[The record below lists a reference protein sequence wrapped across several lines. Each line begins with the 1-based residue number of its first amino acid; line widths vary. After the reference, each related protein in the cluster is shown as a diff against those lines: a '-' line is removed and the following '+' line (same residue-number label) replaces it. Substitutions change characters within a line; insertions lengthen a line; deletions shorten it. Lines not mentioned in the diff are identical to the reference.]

1 MSTTMNTSNMLTEIK
16 NMINE
21 NEYFKD
27 LLKEQA
33 GKIEELKQFIKK
45 ADEEQISKHLEDEI
59 QRVGA
64 VLNEAEK
71 PSLFETTA
79 RTKTFTLNQ
88 EIAEHLTELGEMTS
102 DFYKTATYERAA
114 DIIATLP
121 YVVQNGESLLKIN
134 GIGKGIAS
142 KVDQFLD
149 EYFDDAESVASNEG
163 QILEESDDVNNFSED
178 DESNSENDTDEEYF
192 VSHNDTLTEALD
204 SLAYF
209 EEDPHK
215 AAAYDNA
222 AYAVQHLP
230 FKITSGDELVK
241 GPKKVKGIGKGIA
254 RKIDEFLETG
264 KIEKLEKYRKS
275 YPDQSDDEDLFA
287 TLTMNVPLVAH
298 IHKLA
303 HEEEDKFKSMAY
315 KKAARAI
322 DLLNFT
328 VTNGKEL
335 SEGPKKVKGIGKSI
349 AKKIDEFLAPR
360 KKISVELE
368 SNPVSTNEEIAWHLE
383 VLASLEAED
392 HGSQDPHKIRAY
404 RNAAEAIRGLDFEVT
419 NGADISQGPRKVK
432 GIGKS
437 IAAKIDELIVTG
449 KIQRIRDL
457 SE

>member
-21 NEYFKD
+21 NEYLTD
-27 LLKEQA
+27 LCKEQA
-33 GKIEELKQFIKK
+33 RKIEELKQLIRK
-45 ADEEQISKHLEDEI
+45 ADEERISKLLEESI
-59 QRVGA
+59 QKVGA

-88 EIAEHLTELGEMTS
+88 EIAEHLNELGEMTS

-121 YVVQNGESLLKIN
+121 YVVQNGESLLKID

-142 KVDQFLD
+142 KVDLFLTEFFED
-149 EYFDDAESVASNEG
+149 SESVASNDPESDDED
-163 QILEESDDVNNFSED
+163 EESDTD
-178 DESNSENDTDEEYF
+178 DEDYF
-192 VSHNDTLTEALD
+192 VSHNEELAEALD
-204 SLAYF
+204 SIAYF
-209 EEDPHK
+209 EEDLHK

-254 RKIDEFLETG
+254 KKIDEFIETG
-264 KIEKLEKYRKS
+264 KIEKLEKLKRTNAI
-275 YPDQSDDEDLFA
+275 DESDDDYYEV
-287 TLTMNVPLVAH
+287 LTMNVPLVAH
-298 IHKLA
+298 LHKLA
-303 HEEEDKFKSMAY
+303 HEEEDHFKSAAY
-315 KKAARAI
+315 KKAAQGI
-322 DLLNFT
+322 DTLNFT

-349 AKKIDEFLAPR
+349 AKKIDDFLAPR

-368 SNPVSTNEEIAWHLE
+368 SNPVSTNEEIAWNLE

-419 NGADISQGPRKVK
+419 NGSDISQGPRKVK

>member
-1 MSTTMNTSNMLTEIK
+1 MSTTMTILTDIK
-16 NMINE
+16 NLINE
-21 NEYFKD
+21 HEYLTD
-27 LLKEQA
+27 LCKEQA
-33 GKIEELKQFIKK
+33 GKIEQLEKMQKESEDLLWRRRLF
-45 ADEEQISKHLEDEI
+45 EESI
-59 QRVGA
+59 QKVGA

-79 RTKTFTLNQ
+79 RTKTFTLNK
-88 EIAEHLTELGEMTS
+88 EIAEHLKELGEMTS

-121 YVVQNGESLLKIN
+121 YVVQNGESLLKID

-142 KVDQFLD
+142 KVDLFLA
-149 EYFDDAESVASNEG
+149 EYFEDSESVASNDP
-163 QILEESDDVNNFSED
+163 ESDDEDVNNFSED
-178 DESNSENDTDEEYF
+178 EESDTDDEDYF
-192 VSHNDTLTEALD
+192 VSHNEELTEALD

-254 RKIDEFLETG
+254 KKIDEFIETG
-264 KIEKLEKYRKS
+264 KIEKLEKYMKS
-275 YPDQSDDEDLFA
+275 YPDDSDDEDFFA
-287 TLTMNVPLVAH
+287 VLTMNVPLVAH

-303 HEEEDKFKSMAY
+303 HEEEDHFKSMAY
-315 KKAARAI
+315 KKAAQAI

-349 AKKIDEFLAPR
+349 AKKIDDFLAPR

-368 SNPVSTNEEIAWHLE
+368 SNPVSTNEEIAWNLE